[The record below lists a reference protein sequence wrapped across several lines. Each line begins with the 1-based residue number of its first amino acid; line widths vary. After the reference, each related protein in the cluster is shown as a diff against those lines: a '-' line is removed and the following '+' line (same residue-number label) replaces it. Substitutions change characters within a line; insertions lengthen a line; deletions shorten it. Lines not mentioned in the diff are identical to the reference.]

1 MNQLFTVDF
10 VGDEMVVRDEDGNDF
25 DRYRLVG
32 LRAAKRQLRLW
43 RNDCTFDYP
52 RTLAALEEFFSVMM
66 QGVR

>member
-1 MNQLFTVDF
+1 MNQLFTVDI
-10 VGDEMVVRDEDGNDF
+10 VGEEMVVLDGDGNDC

-52 RTLAALEEFFSVMM
+52 RTLAAVEDFFSVMT